1 MTVAATTG
9 VTGMEPAWTGID
21 TGNDGLADKLVEI
34 GVTNDEVGIL
44 PTLL

>member
-1 MTVAATTG
+1 MTVVTTG
-9 VTGMEPAWTGID
+9 VTDMEPAWTGIA
-21 TGNDGLADKLVEI
+21 TGNEGLADNLVEI